1 MLQDTICQK
10 YDSDPSI
17 SYTIKTANFNKYST
31 PNVRSGDIIFST
43 IDDENK
49 MQLSKTNLYD
59 ANIIQKIKPIDH
71 DYSDKYRNIVTI
83 PNNKYSNKIN
93 NDTIY
98 SNECIDNRKIRKK
111 NNDQNNLNL
120 ISSKQILDNIKLNN
134 QQLKN
139 HPNKKEEFPKSN
151 FDTSAI
157 ISKYTMNKR
166 TETNNLI
173 SLNQKFDK
181 TCITLN
187 EIHNMR
193 KRYNEICKCENKIT
207 NNLINKLSK
216 QIDNLNL
223 SSIKLKKVNVN
234 DLITYIK
241 PDNENI
247 PDISGVYKFKYKLTN
262 KIKEMANDY
271 INNTFK
277 NKPSKDIQKL
287 KFYKLNFD
295 KSKYNP
301 QLSNIIYKCPKVL
314 MTNTM
319 FQSII
324 KRKLDLLK
332 YNIYTNIQTDPITS
346 SNAPMLY
353 RFFNNMITNKMIP
366 LNIIPTS
373 ANIPIIYRLFNNI
386 ITNKPLP
393 SNISPAIISSINKS
407 FKMIK
412 TYKYYYTIE
421 NNSNR
426 DFSLNI
432 NDKIYKKRSE
442 YKDYFINSK
451 DCQFTFNI
459 DNKIYKY
466 RPEYKE
472 YFNKSI
478 DNKILSLSM
487 TGKLYKRDS
496 NYYKYEENRDK
507 ISEILQKYQVLK
519 KIEVLNIKFD
529 KPVNNSNIDKYIKNT
544 KLKPEVKYEN
554 VYPIEISK
562 QNSINEKI
570 IEHIFSPYHLVDEL
584 PKMQYVF

>member
-1 MLQDTICQK
+1 MLQDIICQK

-59 ANIIQKIKPIDH
+59 ANIIQKIKPIVH
-71 DYSDKYRNIVTI
+71 DYSDKYRNVVTI

-98 SNECIDNRKIRKK
+98 SNEYIDNRKTRKENYDK
-111 NNDQNNLNL
+111 NTLNL
-120 ISSKQILDNIKLNN
+120 ISKQIINNIKLNN

-139 HPNKKEEFPKSN
+139 HPNKKEEFPKIN

-166 TETNNLI
+166 IETNNLT
-173 SLNQKFDK
+173 SLLQKFDN
-181 TCITLN
+181 TYITLN

-193 KRYNEICKCENKIT
+193 KRYNEICKCENQI
-207 NNLINKLSK
+207 NNDLINKLSK

-223 SSIKLKKVNVN
+223 SSIKLKNVNVN

-241 PDNENI
+241 PNNENI
-247 PDISGVYKFKYKLTN
+247 PDIEGIYKFKYKLTN
-262 KIKEMANDY
+262 KIKEMANEY

-295 KSKYNP
+295 KSKYYP

-332 YNIYTNIQTDPITS
+332 YNIYTNIEKVSKTN

-353 RFFNNMITNKMIP
+353 RFFNNMINNKMIP

-386 ITNKPLP
+386 ISNKPLP
-393 SNISPAIISSINKS
+393 SNMSPAIISSINKS

-421 NNSNR
+421 NSSNR

-451 DCQFTFNI
+451 DYKFSLNI

-478 DNKILSLSM
+478 DKKILSLSM

-507 ISEILQKYQVLK
+507 ISELLQKYQILK
-519 KIEVLNIKFD
+519 KIKVLNIKFD
-529 KPVNNSNIDKYIKNT
+529 KPVNNSNIDKYIKST
-544 KLKPEVKYEN
+544 KIKPEVKYEN

-570 IEHIFSPYHLVDEL
+570 VEHIFSPYHLVDEL